1 MKSRDKVMASL
12 LRDKRIISYDVLAIQ
27 EPWRNPFM
35 NTTHNP
41 IPQHFELAYHDHR
54 KTRVCFFINKRIG
67 SSRWSVTHHTPDL
80 STLELRWGEEGETI
94 VIHNVYNP
102 VPAIESTN
110 SALPTLREAM
120 GRWRHV
126 EQVVVGDFNLHHPYW
141 GGLKARR
148 TDPEAEETLRLIE
161 EHNLALL
168 YEPGTITFRA
178 RDSETTVDLS
188 LATSRLQDSLIRCL
202 PRDDLDHDS
211 DHVPLEM
218 ILAKPTYERT
228 IPERWNWERT
238 DKDRL
243 LQVLVQNLPD
253 LSTLATAQDID
264 NATQAIVA
272 AILTSV
278 KESTPR
284 SRTSPRSVP
293 GWTRECKEAQQLA
306 RRWRRR
312 YQRERTPEVWEAYR
326 QARNHKA
333 RLIRRT
339 LRDYHRRRV
348 KDATSSTEGLWKI
361 ARWARNREPRSAC
374 VPPLQRP
381 DGQME
386 TNATKKLELFR
397 QAFFPPPPEVDLED
411 TQDHVYPDPLHF
423 PPITL
428 DEITGA
434 IRRMPGNKGPGKD
447 TIPSHLL
454 HCISQCIAK
463 PLQYLYN
470 ACLRL
475 HYCPQHFRESVTVTL
490 RKPGKGD
497 YGQLKSYRPVALLN
511 TLGKVMESVIA
522 KRLIYAVEKYGLLP
536 VQHLK
541 GRRGVS
547 TEQAIHLL
555 LERIHTTWKM
565 TLSHVASVLFLD
577 VSGAFDHVSHA
588 RLLHNLRKRRI
599 DHDTV
604 DDVYFFT
611 RSTSM
616 EQNCRNLERAH
627 QRAEAWARTHGSRF
641 SPAKYSLYTS
651 LAPGRNST

>member
-361 ARWARNREPRSAC
+361 AR
-374 VPPLQRP
+374 
-381 DGQME
+381 
-386 TNATKKLELFR
+386 
-397 QAFFPPPPEVDLED
+397 
-411 TQDHVYPDPLHF
+411 
-423 PPITL
+423 
-428 DEITGA
+428 
-434 IRRMPGNKGPGKD
+434 
-447 TIPSHLL
+447 
-454 HCISQCIAK
+454 
-463 PLQYLYN
+463 
-470 ACLRL
+470 
-475 HYCPQHFRESVTVTL
+475 
-490 RKPGKGD
+490 
-497 YGQLKSYRPVALLN
+497 
-511 TLGKVMESVIA
+511 
-522 KRLIYAVEKYGLLP
+522 
-536 VQHLK
+536 
-541 GRRGVS
+541 
-547 TEQAIHLL
+547 
-555 LERIHTTWKM
+555 
-565 TLSHVASVLFLD
+565 
-577 VSGAFDHVSHA
+577 
-588 RLLHNLRKRRI
+588 
-599 DHDTV
+599 
-604 DDVYFFT
+604 
-611 RSTSM
+611 
-616 EQNCRNLERAH
+616 
-627 QRAEAWARTHGSRF
+627 
-641 SPAKYSLYTS
+641 
-651 LAPGRNST
+651 